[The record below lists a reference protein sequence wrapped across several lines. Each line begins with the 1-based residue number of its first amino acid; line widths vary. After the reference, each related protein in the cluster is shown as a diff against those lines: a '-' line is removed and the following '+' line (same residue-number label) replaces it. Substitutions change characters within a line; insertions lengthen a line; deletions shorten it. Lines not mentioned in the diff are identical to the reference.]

1 VTAPAAAGPA
11 PPSRRDEVTA
21 DAALAGLD
29 LCRALS
35 DATDEWL
42 ARLFAEAGAPSGVV
56 LLAVGGYGRRELSPQ
71 SDIDVLLLHEPRRDV
86 RELAERLW
94 YPVWDEGLKLG
105 HAVRTVKEALRLAS
119 DDLDTATALLSTRH
133 VAGDAA
139 MAADLR
145 GRAEELWRKRSR
157 RWLAEISRRV
167 HERHAAEGEVAFLL
181 EPDLKEGR
189 GGLRDVHAIRWAERA
204 QSVMVEG
211 DDAALSSAYEVL
223 LSARVELHRRTRRAG
238 DRLLLQEQDG
248 VAEALGYTSADE
260 LMRAVSGAA
269 RTIAWTSDELW
280 DRIDSS
286 LAGPTTIRLRRD
298 RRLAPGVVLREGTV
312 QLTPEAPLDD
322 PLLALRVAVAAALV
336 GARIERHSLDRLAAL
351 AAEWPEP
358 FPWTREG
365 RRLFADLFFA
375 GRPAIAVI
383 EALDQRGIWA
393 RLLPEWGD
401 VRCKPQRNAYHTFTV
416 DRHLCEA
423 AVNASEL
430 IDRVD
435 RPDLLVV
442 GTLLHDIGKGLPG
455 DHTEVGIDLLAT
467 IGPRMGYAPDDVAV
481 LQSMVRLH
489 LLLPDV
495 ATRRDLTDDGTIASV
510 ADAVGDDTRLRL
522 LAALTEADSKAT
534 GPSAWNA
541 WKAELLAQLVSR
553 VSHVLGGGSITD
565 VTVDAFPSA
574 EQRARMAEGHQVI
587 DCQGDRLVLI
597 TRDRPGLFSRVAGVL
612 ALCGLDVLDAA
623 AYSDE
628 AGMALEMFRVAPRAT
643 PGTGAVSI
651 PRDEPIAWDRV
662 VRDLELALTG
672 RLALSARLEERA
684 RMYERPRLLP
694 AGPVRPRVEID
705 TELSRTCTVV
715 EVHAPDR
722 IGVLY
727 RTTRAIAELE
737 LDIHSAKVQ
746 TFGAEAVDAF
756 YVRHPDGSK
765 PADGAMLRELERAI
779 LHVLHA

>member
-1 VTAPAAAGPA
+1 MA
-11 PPSRRDEVTA
+11 
-21 DAALAGLD
+21 
-29 LCRALS
+29 
-35 DATDEWL
+35 
-42 ARLFAEAGAPSGVV
+42 
-56 LLAVGGYGRRELSPQ
+56 
-71 SDIDVLLLHEPRRDV
+71 
-86 RELAERLW
+86 
-94 YPVWDEGLKLG
+94 
-105 HAVRTVKEALRLAS
+105 
-119 DDLDTATALLSTRH
+119 DDLR
-133 VAGDAA
+133 
-139 MAADLR
+139 R
-145 GRAEELWRKRSR
+145 RAEELWRKRSR

-167 HERHAAEGEVAFLL
+167 HERHAAQGEVAFLL

-223 LSARVELHRRTRRAG
+223 LGARVELHRRTRRAG

-248 VAEALGYTSADE
+248 VAEALGYGSADE

-269 RTIAWTSDELW
+269 RAIAWTSDELW

-312 QLTPEAPLDD
+312 QLTADAPLDD

-336 GARIERHSLDRLAAL
+336 GARIERHSLDHLAGLAAG
-351 AAEWPEP
+351 WPDP

-383 EALDQRGIWA
+383 EALDQRGIWG
-393 RLLPEWGD
+393 RLLPEWES

-455 DHTEVGIDLLAT
+455 DHTEVGIEVIAA
-467 IGPRMGYAPDDVAV
+467 IGERMGYAPDDIAV

-489 LLLPDV
+489 LLLPEV

-522 LAALTEADSKAT
+522 LAALTEADSRAT

-541 WKAELLAQLVSR
+541 WKAELLAQLVVR

-574 EQRARMAEGHQVI
+574 EQRARMAERHQVI

-628 AGMALEMFRVAPRAT
+628 AGMALEMFRVAPRVR
-643 PGTGAVSI
+643 PGAR
-651 PRDEPIAWDRV
+651 PAPADEPIAWDRV

-684 RMYERPRLLP
+684 RTYERPRLLP
-694 AGPVRPRVEID
+694 AGPVRPHVEID
-705 TELSRTCTVV
+705 TELSHACTVV
-715 EVHAPDR
+715 EVHAPDV

-727 RTTRAIAELE
+727 RATRAIAELE

-746 TFGAEAVDAF
+746 TVGAEAVDAF

-765 PADGAMLRELERAI
+765 PTDRAMLRELERAI
-779 LHVLHA
+779 LHALHA